1 MKQHREQ
8 ARIVL
13 CTSIGTTYIETIH
26 RDIPT
31 VIYLDPAISPLK
43 AEHAQIFELM
53 EQSGILHFS
62 AESAAEHINSV
73 WDKVDEWWQ
82 SEPVRDSITKF
93 SYLFNQTVN
102 DPNSFLQ
109 LVISGNANREESR

>member
-1 MKQHREQ
+1 
-8 ARIVL
+8 
-13 CTSIGTTYIETIH
+13 
-26 RDIPT
+26 
-31 VIYLDPAISPLK
+31 
-43 AEHAQIFELM
+43 M

>member
-26 RDIPT
+26 RNIPT
-31 VIYLDPAISPLK
+31 VMFLDPAISPLK
-43 AEHAQIFELM
+43 AEHAQIFESM
-53 EQSGILHFS
+53 KHSGILHFS

-82 SEPVRDSITKF
+82 SEPVRDSIAQF
-93 SYLFNQTVN
+93 SNLFNRTVN
-102 DPNSFLQ
+102 DPISFLQ
-109 LVISGNANREESR
+109 SVISGNLNEEESR